1 MPTESQQ
8 SETENSPRLS
18 KGKRNLRIICGVMIV
33 ACAAVLAGSL
43 PGVDF
48 GNLQTEPKLLVF
60 LATVSSGAF
69 LVVAHLLFGIIAE
82 NTTAKAGKGSEE
94 ERGFAVVRGAW
105 LVRYALLGA
114 VFFLNQALGRVEESI
129 LIVAGVARLR

>member
-1 MPTESQQ
+1 
-8 SETENSPRLS
+8 
-18 KGKRNLRIICGVMIV
+18 MIV

-114 VFFLNQALGRVEESI
+114 VFFLN
-129 LIVAGVARLR
+129 LIVGLLENNLIPLLIATLAVLLMLVCFPVEAKVEKALAKHLAA